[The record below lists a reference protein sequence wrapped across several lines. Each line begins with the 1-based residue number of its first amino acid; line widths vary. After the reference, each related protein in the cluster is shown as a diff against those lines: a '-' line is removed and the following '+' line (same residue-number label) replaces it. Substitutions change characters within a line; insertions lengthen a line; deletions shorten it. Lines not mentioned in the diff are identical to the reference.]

1 MNDASRPTFRHQK
14 ALWLVLSA
22 LAVLATVFRS
32 LALFLHL
39 DEIGY
44 FQQGAVTV
52 VLFYAV
58 ILLAALICLS
68 FLFLIIKEDIA
79 KERDALPSPRLSG
92 AVAAALSLGATAVFL
107 LLRAKMLSAPLPLV
121 LITAVS
127 LLCGAVYFLLR
138 LRGAKPDVAVLW
150 GYGAILS
157 TALSLILTYFDRY
170 TQMNAPHKLSF
181 HICMLLAMIALFLEM
196 RELLKRPLPRL
207 CVAFTAFA
215 AVFCLSSS
223 IPNLLA
229 FLGGVYDD
237 PLYLFFDVMTLG
249 LGTYFTIKC
258 ACYALCSSKEVAE

>member
-1 MNDASRPTFRHQK
+1 MNDTSRPPFRHQK
-14 ALWLVLSA
+14 MLWLALAA

-52 VLFYAV
+52 TLFYAV
-58 ILLAALICLS
+58 IALTALICFS
-68 FLFLIIKEDIA
+68 FFFLINKEDVA
-79 KERDALPSPRLSG
+79 KEPETLPSARLAG
-92 AVAAALSLGATAVFL
+92 AVVAALSLGTTAVFL
-107 LLRAKMLSAPLPLV
+107 LLRAKTLSAPLPLV
-121 LITAVS
+121 LATAVF
-127 LLCGAVYFLLR
+127 LLCGTVYFLLR
-138 LRGAKPDVAVLW
+138 LRGTKPDAAALC

-196 RELLKRPLPRL
+196 RDLLKRPLPRL

-237 PLYLFFDVMTLG
+237 PLYLFFDLMTLG
-249 LGTYFTIKC
+249 PGVYFTTKC
-258 ACYALCSSKEVAE
+258 ACYALCCSKEVAK